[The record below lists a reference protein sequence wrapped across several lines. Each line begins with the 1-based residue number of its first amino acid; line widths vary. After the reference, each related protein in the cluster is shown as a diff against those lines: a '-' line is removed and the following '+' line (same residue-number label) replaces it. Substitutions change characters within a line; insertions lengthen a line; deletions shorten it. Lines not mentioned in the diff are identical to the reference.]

1 MEKSI
6 EVSRKWC
13 PKCGKQMEVKEGFD
27 LGSCVA
33 TCPLC
38 GHQKTFTDVDGDW
51 EREYEMR
58 FMRPSK
64 IL

>member
-1 MEKSI
+1 ML
-6 EVSRKWC
+6 C

-27 LGSCVA
+27 LGSYIA

-38 GHQKTFTDVDGDW
+38 GHQKTFTDVDGEW